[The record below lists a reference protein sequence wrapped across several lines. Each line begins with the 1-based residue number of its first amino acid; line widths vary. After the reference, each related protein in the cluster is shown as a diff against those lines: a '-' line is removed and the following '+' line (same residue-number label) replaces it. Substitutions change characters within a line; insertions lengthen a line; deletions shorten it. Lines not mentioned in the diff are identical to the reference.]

1 MTTEDHFKCLEIDWT
16 EQLEGEPMSGTD
28 VLKEISQ
35 KNKKLKRIRHKMA
48 KALIEADMN
57 GKITISNISI
67 QKQVLALVSDVP
79 LKISVLK
86 TILDEARKHL
96 EELTQTYIKDMQE
109 RQEKQPKTAT
119 GMLSE
124 AEAAR
129 ILGVHKE
136 TLARQRRARTGPA
149 FTQVGKRILYSQE
162 ALEEYVKK
170 HTT

>member
-1 MTTEDHFKCLEIDWT
+1 MFGECLVPKTKGGIMT
-16 EQLEGEPMSGTD
+16 GTD
-28 VLKEISQ
+28 TLKEISQ
-35 KNKKLKRIRHKMA
+35 KNKKLKRIRQKIA
-48 KALIEADMN
+48 KALIEADIN

-67 QKQVLALVSDVP
+67 QKQVLALVADVP

-86 TILDEARKHL
+86 TIFEEAQKTL
-96 EELTQTYIKDMQE
+96 AELTQTYIKDMQE

-124 AEAAR
+124 AEAAK

>member
-1 MTTEDHFKCLEIDWT
+1 
-16 EQLEGEPMSGTD
+16 MSGTD

-35 KNKKLKRIRHKMA
+35 KNKKLKRIRQKMA
-48 KALIEADMN
+48 KALIEADIN

-124 AEAAR
+124 AQAAK